1 LQDEQSVN
9 LLPISFILYGL
20 TNNYANI
27 AVLFQQKDAV
37 LEVENTQ
44 KVTFPATA
52 EFSVF
57 LTISP

>member
-9 LLPISFILYGL
+9 LFPINFVLYGL
-20 TNNYANI
+20 TKNSANI

-37 LEVENTQ
+37 PEVENTQ
-44 KVTFPATA
+44 TATFPATG

>member
-1 LQDEQSVN
+1 M
-9 LLPISFILYGL
+9 LYGL
-20 TNNYANI
+20 TNRSANI

-52 EFSVF
+52 EFSA
-57 LTISP
+57 LLSISP

>member
-9 LLPISFILYGL
+9 LFPIILVLYGL
-20 TNNYANI
+20 TNSSANI
-27 AVLFQQKDAV
+27 AVLFQQEDAL

-44 KVTFPATA
+44 RVTFPATA

-57 LTISP
+57 PTISP